1 MALPLLCNTSER
13 RAADPPQTAAPG
25 AMRLGL
31 MFVWAVVVI
40 ELGLGDS
47 RWDVSLPWGTVIDTE
62 PD

>member
-1 MALPLLCNTSER
+1 M
-13 RAADPPQTAAPG
+13 Q
-25 AMRLGL
+25 LGL
-31 MFVWAVVVI
+31 MFVWAVAVI